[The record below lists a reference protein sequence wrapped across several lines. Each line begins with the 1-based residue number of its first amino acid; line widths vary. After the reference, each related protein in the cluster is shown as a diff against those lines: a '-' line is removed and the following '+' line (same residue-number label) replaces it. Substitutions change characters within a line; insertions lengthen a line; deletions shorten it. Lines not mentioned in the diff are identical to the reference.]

1 MAKTVLGRHLGI
13 MEEPKAV
20 RVGLQKECIPQYTV
34 GHYERM
40 GAVHKLLK
48 EGFGGRL
55 RVAGNSYTGVG
66 LNDCVRA
73 AMDVTLGLTVGTGVT
88 GVTGLDVFGE
98 EEKWVKILKKPK
110 RKKEE
115 A

>member
-13 MEEPKAV
+13 SEEPKAV
-20 RVGLQKECIPQYTV
+20 RVGLQRECIPQYTV

-40 GAVHKLLK
+40 GDVHRMLK

-55 RVAGNSYTGVG
+55 LVAGNSYTGVG

-73 AMDVTLGLTVGTGVT
+73 ALEVAVALMAQKGA
-88 GVTGLDVFGE
+88 TGLDRFGE
-98 EEKWVKILKKPK
+98 EERWV
-110 RKKEE
+110 RVSKKEMKTE
-115 A
+115 EE